1 MNTHAK
7 KTIIINKRSVI
18 SRNRQPEIRATIAA
32 PYPDSLPSPRL
43 TRHAREPLHTFFAP
57 AAEKLLTA
65 ATPCASN
72 RCGAART
79 AVEFRT
85 PGAVDSQPLRRLAR
99 VPAPAIPQTPR
110 PGHAQPRTQAHHP
123 LIFFLSSSFF
133 RVPAFQFLLSSFLLS
148 SF

>member
-7 KTIIINKRSVI
+7 KTITINKRSLI

-43 TRHAREPLHTFFAP
+43 TRHAREPLHTFFAR
-57 AAEKLLTA
+57 AAEKLLTV

-72 RCGAART
+72 RYGAVRT
-79 AVEFRT
+79 AVKFRAL
-85 PGAVDSQPLRRLAR
+85 GAVDSQPLRRLAR

-123 LIFFLSSSFF
+123 LIFCLSISRLPVFCF
-133 RVPAFQFLLSSFLLS
+133 PVHAF
-148 SF
+148 